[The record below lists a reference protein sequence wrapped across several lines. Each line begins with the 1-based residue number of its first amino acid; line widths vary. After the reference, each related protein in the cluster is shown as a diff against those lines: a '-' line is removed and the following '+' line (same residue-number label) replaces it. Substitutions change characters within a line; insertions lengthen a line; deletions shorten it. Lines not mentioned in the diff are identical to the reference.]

1 MAELVD
7 GTHAT
12 GKFAYRGGD
21 TQVTLNEASTWDE
34 STEIPTQ
41 VTHASFT
48 QGSTQSALASVQEST
63 QDKGKQ
69 RDNIEAGDENID
81 PVSLF
86 IYPFSVL
93 KMNRT
98 RPWTWIQMSAQR
110 T

>member
-7 GTHAT
+7 GMHAT

-21 TQVTLNEASTWDE
+21 TQATLDEASTGDE
-34 STEIPTQ
+34 STKILTQ

-48 QGSTQSALASVQEST
+48 QGSMQSALASVQEST

-86 IYPFSVL
+86 IYPCSVS
-93 KMNRT
+93 KINRT
-98 RPWTWIQMSAQR
+98 RPWTWIQIVFQS
-110 T
+110 